1 MIDALGKDTIRLCW
15 NELREDS
22 LYSVYDSPDSLG
34 SFGFLMQDAWRA
46 KGRLDKL

>member
-1 MIDALGKDTIRLCW
+1 MIDALGKNSIRLYQY
-15 NELREDS
+15 ELRGDS
-22 LYSVYDSPDSLG
+22 LYSVYDFPDSLG